1 VSGPARRLALGLAL
15 AMVLSAPGASLHAA
29 PTAAKLP
36 DTSHHERW
44 RDRVAEARAEVERA
58 HERRDAAETAV
69 DRMRHSHHPRGAARE
84 ALFAE
89 REEARAG
96 VAEAEQALEELLEQ
110 ARRAGVPPG
119 WLRAPDPAPAAAP
132 E

>member
-1 VSGPARRLALGLAL
+1 VTGPARRLALGLAL
-15 AMVLSAPGASLHAA
+15 AALSSAPGIALHATPA
-29 PTAAKLP
+29 TAALP
-36 DTSHHERW
+36 KTSQYERW

-58 HERRDAAETAV
+58 HERRDTAEKAV

-84 ALFAE
+84 ALLAE

-96 VAEAEQALEELLEQ
+96 VTGAEKALEDLLEQ

-119 WLRAPDPAPAAAP
+119 WLRAPDQAPAATQ